1 MAFSVIFF
9 DHFFF
14 RFTFIN
20 NTFRI
25 GFLLVEYKIDKMIDE
40 MDIL

>member
-1 MAFSVIFF
+1 MAYPVNFF
-9 DHFFF
+9 IIFF

-20 NTFRI
+20 DTFRI

-40 MDIL
+40 MNIL

>member
-1 MAFSVIFF
+1 MAYSVIFLS
-9 DHFFF
+9 FFF

-40 MDIL
+40 MNIL